1 MKSRAT
7 VEPSRRIAV
16 AKDLFQLLVSC
27 SDCFA
32 PAKRIAVLAPLIFE
46 LNLLAV
52 QLKELRSEVE
62 GLLER
67 VIGYCSIFC
76 GDGGDVEILEPDFV
90 DLIEVWMVDE
100 QFSGV
105 EDCVKGFFPF
115 ASERFRKGIMIGCEI
130 GFLAGVVMCEALLLK
145 MCLEFEFGTTKAELE
160 KKLEGSAVQ
169 IITGFR
175 NFYFLGI

>member
-1 MKSRAT
+1 M
-7 VEPSRRIAV
+7 EPSRRIAV

-27 SDCFA
+27 SDCFD
-32 PAKRIAVLAPLIFE
+32 PAKRIAVLAPLVFE
-46 LNLLAV
+46 LNRLAV
-52 QLKELRSEVE
+52 QEKELRSEVE

-76 GDGGDVEILEPDFV
+76 SDDGDEVEMLEPDFL

-105 EDCVKGFFPF
+105 EDCVKGFFPC

-145 MCLEFEFGTTKAELE
+145 MCLKFEFGITREEME
-160 KKLEGSAVQ
+160 KKLEGFAVQ

-175 NFYFLGI
+175 NFYFLGKNLFT